1 VSGTINNEFGAF
13 SAGETRL
20 LTDRIRVGLW
30 VLLASNLFFAIG
42 DLPVERQQLIQLFSL
57 KLVQVVTIA
66 GVFVVLRV
74 RHTRPW
80 VVGSGLATVGVAA
93 AMTAASGV
101 VTQEAAPTAIL
112 GAIGVMLTGT
122 LLPWSTAAQLAA
134 AGMTG
139 LAISANAYIV
149 TGSPFGPEG
158 YATFAVIVALAES
171 VFVTYRFE
179 QQRDA
184 LAREN
189 LQRQDT
195 LKTLQQSE
203 ERFRAIFEHLHDIFY
218 RTDLQ
223 GTLQMVSPSVER
235 YGYRVD
241 ELVGRNVAA
250 LYPDPAQRARN
261 MAALLEHGSLS
272 DFEITLRRADGSPV
286 PASTNVHVLIDDS
299 GNPVG
304 VEGMLRDITE
314 RKQAEQALRNSEQE
328 LRDIFEHFQDV
339 FYRTDM
345 RGRIRLISPSV
356 ERYGYRVDDLIDTDV
371 TRLYEDPNERDRF
384 IAELVRDTVV
394 RDFELTLRDAEGH
407 LVPVSASARILF
419 DSEGRPNGV
428 EGMLRDIARRKQ
440 VEEALR
446 HSEDLYQTVAK
457 HFPNGVIAMFDQDL
471 RFTMA
476 EGKGFASAGRSREQ
490 VEGKTIWEVFPP
502 DLCALMEPAY
512 RATLAGAANTFE
524 APFGD
529 RVFLAHFLPVKRRD
543 GTPAGMLMTQDI
555 TDRKRLEVTL
565 RQAKEAAE
573 AADRAKSE
581 FLAAM
586 SHEIRTP
593 MNGVIGMTGL
603 LLDTPLTPQ
612 QRDYAETI
620 RSSGETL
627 LAIINDILDF
637 SKIEAG
643 KLELELTDFDLRQV
657 VREVVDLFA
666 AAAQRKRL
674 ELAVL
679 IHHNVPITLRGDP
692 GRLRQILTNLLS
704 NAIKFTPKGEVVLRL
719 TQLGERASMVTL
731 RAEVTDTGI
740 GLMPDVRTRLFRP
753 FSQADASTTRKYGGT
768 GLGLAICKQ
777 LAEMM
782 GGSIGV
788 DSTPGKGS
796 TFWVTLQ
803 LERQPAGTA
812 ASPMPHTDLRGR
824 RLLVVDDSPTN
835 RLILREQV
843 APWGM
848 QSDEAEDGA
857 SGLERLHTAAQRGAP
872 YDLAILDMHMPGI
885 DGLAL
890 ARIISA
896 HPAFATTRLVLLTS
910 VDQPADSA
918 TLQQAGFAACLT
930 KPVHQSELH
939 ECIVSLLGAPV
950 QRSDTL
956 LPVSTLPDNP
966 ALAAGMPQASRP
978 RVLVAEDNAVN
989 QKVIVHMLE
998 KLGYRADVVA
1008 NGFEAVEAL
1017 SRISYAAVLMDCRM
1031 PEMDG
1036 FEATV
1041 RIRQREQPHA
1051 HHTPIIAVTANALE
1065 ADRHRCLAAGM
1076 DDYMR
1081 KPLTIDALAAT
1092 LSHWVGGD
1100 VAEAASGSVAEPA
1113 TNQIVN
1119 AAELMRR
1126 LNGNTALISK
1136 LVGLF
1141 RGDCPRMIAE
1151 IQSAVAARDA
1161 AALENAAH
1169 ALKGSAGNFA
1179 AHRTVEAAR
1188 RLEDMGHRND
1198 LADAPAACSALENE
1212 IARLLATLDTFATAA
1227 A

>member
-1 VSGTINNEFGAF
+1 MVGGTFDNESGVL
-13 SAGETRL
+13 SAREARL
-20 LTDRIRVGLW
+20 LADRIRIGLW
-30 VLLASNLFFAIG
+30 ALLASNLFFAIA
-42 DLPVERQQLIQLFSL
+42 DLQAERRQLIQLFSL
-57 KLVQVVTIA
+57 KLVQLVTIVGA
-66 GVFVVLRV
+66 FAVLRW
-74 RHTRPW
+74 RSTRPW

-101 VTQEAAPTAIL
+101 VTGEAGPTAIL
-112 GAIGVMLTGT
+112 GATGVMLTAT
-122 LLPWSTAAQLAA
+122 LLPWSAMAQLAA
-134 AGMTG
+134 AGVTG
-139 LAISANAYIV
+139 LAIAANAYIV
-149 TGSPFGPEG
+149 TGTAFGPGG
-158 YATFAVIVALAES
+158 YATFAVIVALAGS
-171 VFVTYRFE
+171 VFVTYQFE
-179 QQRDA
+179 QQRAA

-189 LQRQDT
+189 QERQEV
-195 LKTLQQSE
+195 LKTLLHSE
-203 ERFRAIFEHLHDIFY
+203 ERFRAIFEHLEDIFY
-218 RTDLQ
+218 RTDLE
-223 GTLQMVSPSVER
+223 GTLQLVSPSVER

-241 ELVGRNVAA
+241 ELIGRNVAA

-261 MAALLEHGSLS
+261 IAALLEHGTLR
-272 DFEITLRRADGSPV
+272 DFEITLRSADGRLV
-286 PASTNVHVLIDDS
+286 PGSTNVHVLFDPA

-304 VEGMLRDITE
+304 IEGMLRDITE
-314 RKQAEQALRNSEQE
+314 RKHAEQALRQSEQE

-345 RGRIRLISPSV
+345 GGRIRLISPSV
-356 ERYGYRVDDLIDTDV
+356 ERYGYGVTELIDTDV

-384 IAELVRDTVV
+384 IAELVRGTAV
-394 RDFELTLRDAEGH
+394 RDFELTLRDTHGH
-407 LVPVSASARILF
+407 PVPVSASARLLF
-419 DSEGRPNGV
+419 DAEGRPIGV
-428 EGMLRDIARRKQ
+428 EGMLRDITRRKQ
-440 VEEALR
+440 AEEALR
-446 HSEDLYQTVAK
+446 HSEELYQTVAK
-457 HFPNGVIAMFDQDL
+457 HFPNGVIALFDQDL

-476 EGKGFASAGRSREQ
+476 EGEAFGSLGPSREQ

-502 DLCALMEPAY
+502 DLCARMEPVY
-512 RATLAGAANTFE
+512 RATLAGTASTFE

-555 TDRKRLEVTL
+555 TDRKRVEVTL

-603 LLDTPLTPQ
+603 LLDTQLTRQ

-620 RSSGETL
+620 RNSGETL

-666 AAAQRKRL
+666 EAAQRKRL

-679 IHHNVPITLRGDP
+679 IHHNVPVTLRGDP

-704 NAIKFTPKGEVVLRL
+704 NAIKFTLKGEVVLRV
-719 TQLGERASMVTL
+719 TQSGESDNIVSL
-731 RAEVTDTGI
+731 RAEVSDTGI
-740 GLMPDVRTRLFRP
+740 GLAPDICARLFQP

-782 GGSIGV
+782 GGTIGV
-788 DSTPGKGS
+788 ESTPGKGS

-803 LERQPAGTA
+803 LERQAADSA
-812 ASPMPHTDLRGR
+812 ASRTPRTDLRG
-824 RLLVVDDSPTN
+824 LKILVVDDSATN

-857 SGLERLHTAAQRGAP
+857 SALERLHTAAQHGTP
-872 YDLAILDMHMPGI
+872 YELAVLDMHMPGI

-890 ARIISA
+890 ARLITA
-896 HPAFATTRLVLLTS
+896 HPAFATTRLLLLTS

-918 TLQQAGFAACLT
+918 TLQEAGIAACLT

-939 ECIVSLLGAPV
+939 DCIVAVLGAPV
-950 QRSDTL
+950 QPCSPR
-956 LPVSTLPDNP
+956 LPVAVLPDSP
-966 ALAAGMPQASRP
+966 APAAGVPQASRQ

-1008 NGFEAVEAL
+1008 NGLEAVEAL

-1036 FEATV
+1036 FEASV
-1041 RIRQREQPHA
+1041 RIRQREQLDGT
-1051 HHTPIIAVTANALE
+1051 HTPIIAVTANAME
-1065 ADRHRCLAAGM
+1065 ADRDRCLAAGM

-1081 KPLTIDALAAT
+1081 KPLTLDALAAG
-1092 LSHWVGGD
+1092 LSRWAGES
-1100 VAEAASGSVAEPA
+1100 VAGAASGSVESE
-1113 TNQIVN
+1113 TNHIVN
-1119 AAELMRR
+1119 EVELMRR
-1126 LNGNTALISK
+1126 LNGNVALIDK
-1136 LVGLF
+1136 LVALF
-1141 RGDCPRMIAE
+1141 RADCPRMIAD
-1151 IQSAVAARDA
+1151 IRAAVTAGDA
-1161 AALENAAH
+1161 KALEHAAH
-1169 ALKGSAGNFA
+1169 ALKGSAGNFVA
-1179 AHRTVEAAR
+1179 PRAVEAAR
-1188 RLEDMGHRND
+1188 RLEDMGRLNA
-1198 LADAPAACSALENE
+1198 LADAPAACVALQSE
-1212 IARLLATLDTFATAA
+1212 IAQLLATLAAFGNAA